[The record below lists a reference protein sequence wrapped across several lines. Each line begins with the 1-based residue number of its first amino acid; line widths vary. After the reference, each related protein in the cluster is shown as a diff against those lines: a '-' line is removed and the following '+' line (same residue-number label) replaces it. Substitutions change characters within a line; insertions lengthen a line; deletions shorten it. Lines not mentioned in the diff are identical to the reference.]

1 MEMIIDLEPI
11 SIAGLDCSIACM
23 LTLANWQIKEY
34 QLAFWSSWEFN
45 YDREFSLFGE
55 RLDISMST
63 VLYNLKTNY
72 FCEELELQIGTNI
85 TENIRKAFKIICR
98 LLLRWIRTIAHGQ
111 IIIKKNMLIML

>member
-55 RLDISMST
+55 RS
-63 VLYNLKTNY
+63 
-72 FCEELELQIGTNI
+72 FI
-85 TENIRKAFKIICR
+85 THRIHSKYIESF
-98 LLLRWIRTIAHGQ
+98 
-111 IIIKKNMLIML
+111 